1 VSDIVERLRGV
12 FGWVEER
19 GMRVGDVW
27 LHPNQ
32 AKELLVGHVEVFDR
46 ETVPQQLRNA
56 IETKGGVLLGYI
68 FGARVYQSEIIV
80 ENHVALVPDG
90 WDVKLLQGASCMPF

>member
-1 VSDIVERLRGV
+1 MSDIVERLRAA

-19 GMRVGDVW
+19 GMYVGDVW

-32 AKELLVGHVEVFDR
+32 GKELFVGHPEVFDR
-46 ETVPQQLRNA
+46 EVCDVLLRA
-56 IETKGGVLLGYI
+56 VVEKKRAVLLGYI
-68 FGARVYQSEIIV
+68 FGARVFQSENIL

-90 WDVKLLQGASCMPF
+90 WDVKMLDRASCMPF